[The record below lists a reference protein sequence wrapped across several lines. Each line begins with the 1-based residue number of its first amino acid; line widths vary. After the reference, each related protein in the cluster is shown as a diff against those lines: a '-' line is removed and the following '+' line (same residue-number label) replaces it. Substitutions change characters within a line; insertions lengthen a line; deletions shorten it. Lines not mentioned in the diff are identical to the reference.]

1 MGGLI
6 SVLIALLLLIF
17 GGVQSSATTPP
28 PPVEIMPTPAVE
40 TTRVEIQIGGA
51 FRANSNS
58 TRIDILVLASLD
70 GCNFPV
76 QIEQRQDDHDV
87 YVTLYRDLPLN
98 VMCPAVLRHY
108 QQTITLDGS
117 FVSGET
123 YTIHV
128 NDFVLTVT
136 I

>member
-1 MGGLI
+1 MGALI
-6 SVLIALLLLIF
+6 QILIMLFLLVF
-17 GGVQSSATTPP
+17 GSVQSSSVIPP
-28 PPVEIMPTPAVE
+28 PPVEIMPTPALE
-40 TTRVEIQIGGA
+40 TTRVEIRIDGA
-51 FRANSNS
+51 FQANPNA
-58 TRIDILVLASLD
+58 TRIELYVVASLD

-87 YVTLYRDLPLN
+87 YVTLYRDMPLN

-108 QQTITLDGS
+108 EQTITLDGT